1 MLTDLLKKLIS
12 IPSFVDEKNNEKL
25 IAIFIIDFFKK
36 NLPWFSIKK
45 QKIANNRFNLIIS
58 DGYRAN
64 LIFLCHL
71 DTVKPS
77 GDIKTMLTPKIVNQK
92 VYGLGACDMKGGIAS
107 LLTAIKEK
115 NKTKG
120 VTVIFDCDEEYYFL
134 GIKKILE
141 KYSFNPSLIVCP
153 EPTDLEIINGCRGI
167 AEIELEVL
175 GKTAHAA
182 NPNLG
187 TNAIEQSVNL
197 IAQLKRK
204 LNLKKNNFLGKT
216 TVNLAYLTGGKFSN
230 NTITIQANAVADI
243 ARLLL
248 DIRIAQT
255 NLNGE
260 KITNFIKEISQSLK
274 LKINKTK
281 INIDYQSY
289 WTSPKELKIFEKQL
303 IKNKLEIK
311 YKKLET
317 MGFFEGALVAKKW
330 NCPTISFGPSGSK
343 SAHTPDEYV
352 EINSLFKVKNVFK
365 ELISAYS
372 I

>member
-1 MLTDLLKKLIS
+1 MLINLLKKLIS

-25 IAIFIIDFFKK
+25 MANFIIDFFKN
-36 NLPWFSIKK
+36 NLSWFDIKK
-45 QKIANNRFNLIIS
+45 QKIINNRFNLIIS
-58 DGYRAN
+58 DGYKPN

-71 DTVKPS
+71 DTVKPT
-77 GDIKTMLTPKIVNQK
+77 DNIKKMLTPKITSK
-92 VYGLGACDMKGGIAS
+92 KIYGLGACDMKGGISS
-107 LLTAIKEK
+107 LLAALKEK

-141 KYSFNPSLIVCP
+141 EYSFNPKLVVCP
-153 EPTDLEIINGCRGI
+153 EPTDLEIVNGCRGI
-167 AEIELEVL
+167 TEIELEVL

-187 TNAIEQSVNL
+187 INAIEQSVNL
-197 IAQLKRK
+197 ILQLKRK
-204 LNLKKNNFLGKT
+204 LNIKKNIFLGKT
-216 TVNLAYLTGGKFSN
+216 TVNLAYLYGGKFSN
-230 NTITIQANAVADI
+230 NIIDIQANAVADI
-243 ARLLL
+243 AKLLL

-255 NLNGE
+255 DLNGI
-260 KITNFIKEISQSLK
+260 KIIDLIKKISQSLK

-281 INIDYQSY
+281 INIDYPSY
-289 WTSPKELKIFEKQL
+289 WTNPKKLKTFEQQL
-303 IKNKLEIK
+303 IKNNLKIK

-330 NCPTISFGPSGSK
+330 SCPTVSFGPTGSK
-343 SAHTPDEYV
+343 SAHTKDEYV
-352 EINSLFKVKNVFK
+352 EIDSLFKVKNVFK
-365 ELISAYS
+365 ELISIYA